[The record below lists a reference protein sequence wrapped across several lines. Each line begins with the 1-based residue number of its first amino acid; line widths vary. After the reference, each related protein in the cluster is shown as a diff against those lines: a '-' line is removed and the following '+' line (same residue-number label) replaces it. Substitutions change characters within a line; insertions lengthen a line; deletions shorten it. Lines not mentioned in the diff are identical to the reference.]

1 MGAFFTCIYLY
12 KGNIVEFARRHG
24 DYKWNEILTWRDKDI
39 KKPNILI
46 GRCEKGISVKKTN
59 PKRYLRLY
67 HNEKELNVFVVNIK
81 N

>member
-24 DYKWNEILTWRDKDI
+24 DYKWNEILTWRDRHKN
-39 KKPNILI
+39 NILI
-46 GRCEKGISVKKTN
+46 GRREKGICTKKN
-59 PKRYLRLY
+59 NKRYLRLY
-67 HNEKELNVFVVNIK
+67 NNEKELNVFVVNIK